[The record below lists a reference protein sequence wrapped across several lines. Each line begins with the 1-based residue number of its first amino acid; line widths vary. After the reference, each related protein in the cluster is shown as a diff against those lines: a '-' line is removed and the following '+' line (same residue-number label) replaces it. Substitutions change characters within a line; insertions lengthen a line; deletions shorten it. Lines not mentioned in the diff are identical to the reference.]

1 MTTSGWTITLL
12 LLSLSSSASSSHL
25 YINTPAP
32 PPATSAHPPGGSEQD
47 RCPLTISPSVL
58 VIRFGD
64 PVTLNCSVNQMEFEI
79 LGWEVSLVTKSGEKE
94 RPDFVAPVQFKG
106 PPDPTMERFLVW
118 KVERMTEWDINL
130 TCFALSLQWRQCSLK
145 LPVLVYKLPE
155 AVSISFVNH
164 TGPLLEG
171 RQYTLQCDVQDVAP
185 VENLTVTFYKGTA
198 ALGTLQ
204 AKNCVTTP
212 ATEVFTLTIR
222 PHRDDDGVQYW
233 CEAKLML
240 GPNGPRHPPVMT
252 SEKITAAVLFDPQL
266 ICPTKL
272 QVREGERLSCEV
284 RGNPPPFVTWYRNGE
299 VVVLPARAHRED
311 AGKYTALARWL
322 LELKNFTVEVEVL
335 GGHGS
340 TNSCD
345 RYFLLLVVLI
355 QIINCM

>member
-1 MTTSGWTITLL
+1 
-12 LLSLSSSASSSHL
+12 HL

-32 PPATSAHPPGGSEQD
+32 PPATSAHPPSVQ
-47 RCPLTISPSVL
+47 RSLWRVLFSFVSPSHH
-58 VIRFGD
+58 RFGD

-79 LGWEVSLVTKSGEKE
+79 LGWEVSL
-94 RPDFVAPVQFKG
+94 G

-118 KVERMTEWDINL
+118 NVERMTEWDIKL
-130 TCFALSLQWRQCSLK
+130 TCFALSYQWRQCSLK

-212 ATEVFTLTIR
+212 ATEVFTLTIS

-252 SEKITAAVLFDPQL
+252 SEKITAAVL
-266 ICPTKL
+266 
-272 QVREGERLSCEV
+272 CESTSV
-284 RGNPPPFVTWYRNGE
+284 PGPNGE
-299 VVVLPARAHRED
+299 VVVLPARARRED

-335 GGHGS
+335 GHGRS
-340 TNSCD
+340 ETS
-345 RYFLLLVVLI
+345 FHF
-355 QIINCM
+355 

>member
-32 PPATSAHPPGGSEQD
+32 PPATSAHPPSGSAQD

-118 KVERMTEWDINL
+118 NVERMTEWDIKL
-130 TCFALSLQWRQCSLK
+130 TCFALSYQWRQCSLK

-212 ATEVFTLTIR
+212 ATEVFTLTIS

-252 SEKITAAVLFDPQL
+252 SEKITAAVLCEGGRAPQL
-266 ICPTKL
+266 
-272 QVREGERLSCEV
+272 RGEREPSTFRYLV
-284 RGNPPPFVTWYRNGE
+284 QKRRGGC
-299 VVVLPARAHRED
+299 PAGPRPQRGCWEIHRPGPVATGTE
-311 AGKYTALARWL
+311 KLYS
-322 LELKNFTVEVEVL
+322 
-335 GGHGS
+335 GGGS
-340 TNSCD
+340 TRS
-345 RYFLLLVVLI
+345 RKHKQL
-355 QIINCM
+355 